1 MKNIFKFFIL
11 FILLT
16 PVINAAQY
24 SFEQAYQRALTTDE
38 SVLAAQKEVEQFKA
52 NKNAARGLY
61 LPKVSIDGRYTYI
74 DDPIIINLEP
84 IRSAMQPLYNFHIPG
99 YTLPAFALEVQ
110 DDKFFK
116 SQITAT
122 LPLFAGGKI
131 SAANKAS
138 SASLDEALAKLEQQ
152 QNNIL
157 SELTTKYFGAI
168 LAEEAVKIRREFL
181 KNTEQNAKE
190 ARQMFKA
197 GTISKVE
204 KMAIEI
210 TSAQAQR
217 DYDASLN
224 DAAMAQTVLK
234 NLLSEEGEISFSSSL
249 FMPDQ
254 NKIPSLEFFKQR
266 ALNNNPSLKIVEA
279 NLEKT
284 KANIKAQ
291 TSDFLPTVYLFAM
304 HELYTKDLTLLEPE
318 YAYGIGFSW
327 NIFEGGSSYNK
338 TKAAQAQKESVL
350 ELQQKAVKDIQTA
363 IEYYYKKM
371 QNAAM
376 TYKAVQKEI
385 SFSDEFY
392 RARKLGFKAGTSTSL
407 EVNTALTYKL
417 KTQLDS
423 IKAEYD
429 YLVCLATILSLTGD
443 TNTFESYK

>member
-1 MKNIFKFFIL
+1 MKNIIKLFVL
-11 FILLT
+11 FILST
-16 PVINAAQY
+16 PVLHAAQY

-38 SVLAAQKEVEQFKA
+38 SILSAQKEVRQFKA
-52 NKNAARGLY
+52 NRNAARGLY
-61 LPKVSIDGRYTYI
+61 LPKVSVEGKYTYI
-74 DDPIIINLEP
+74 DDPIIIDLEP
-84 IRSAMQPLYNFHIPG
+84 IRGAMQPLYNFHIPG
-99 YTLPAFALEVQ
+99 YTLPAFALEMQ

-116 SQITAT
+116 SQITAS
-122 LPLFAGGKI
+122 LPIFAGGKI
-131 SAANKAS
+131 SAANKAAG
-138 SASLDEALAKLEQQ
+138 ASYEEALAKLEQK

-168 LAEEAVKIRREFL
+168 LAEEAVKIRKEFL
-181 KNTEQNAKE
+181 NNTKQNAKE
-190 ARQMFKA
+190 AAQMFKA

-210 TSAQAQR
+210 TAAQAQR

-224 DAAMAQTVLK
+224 DADMAQTLLK
-234 NLLSEEGEISFSSSL
+234 NLLSEKEKISFSSSL

-254 NKIPSLEFFKQR
+254 NKIPTLEFFQQR
-266 ALNNNPSLKIVEA
+266 ALNNNPSLKIVQA
-279 NLEKT
+279 NLDKT

-291 TSDFLPTVYLFAM
+291 GSAFLPTIYLFAM
-304 HELYTKDLTLLEPE
+304 HELYTKDLTILEPD
-318 YAYGIGFSW
+318 YAYGIGFKW
-327 NIFEGGSSYNK
+327 DIFEGGSSYNK
-338 TKAAQAQKESVL
+338 TKAAQSQKESVA
-350 ELQQKAVKDIQTA
+350 ELQQKARQDIQTA

-417 KTQLDS
+417 KTRLDS

-429 YLVCLATILSLTGD
+429 YLVSLATILSLTGD
-443 TNTFESYK
+443 TNTFENYK

>member
-1 MKNIFKFFIL
+1 
-11 FILLT
+11 
-16 PVINAAQY
+16 
-24 SFEQAYQRALTTDE
+24 
-38 SVLAAQKEVEQFKA
+38 
-52 NKNAARGLY
+52 
-61 LPKVSIDGRYTYI
+61 
-74 DDPIIINLEP
+74 
-84 IRSAMQPLYNFHIPG
+84 MQPLYNFHIPG

-429 YLVCLATILSLTGD
+429 YLVSLATILSLTGD

>member
-1 MKNIFKFFIL
+1 MKNIIKLFIL
-11 FILLT
+11 FVLLAS
-16 PVINAAQY
+16 VISAAEY

-38 SVLAAQKEVEQFKA
+38 SVLAAKKEVEQFKA

-84 IRSAMQPLYNFHIPG
+84 IRGAIQPLYNFHIPG

-138 SASLDEALAKLEQQ
+138 SASLNEALAKLEQQ

-168 LAEEAVKIRREFL
+168 LAEEAVKIRKEFL
-181 KNTEQNAKE
+181 NNTNQNAKE
-190 ARQMFKA
+190 AKQMFKA

-210 TSAQAQR
+210 TAAQAQR

-234 NLLSEEGEISFSSSL
+234 NLLSEKDDISFSSSL
-249 FMPDQ
+249 FMPNQD
-254 NKIPSLEFFKQR
+254 KIPSLEFFKKR
-266 ALNNNPSLKIVEA
+266 ALSNNPSLKIVEA
-279 NLEKT
+279 NLDKT
-284 KANIKAQ
+284 KANIKVQ
-291 TSDFLPTVYLFAM
+291 SGEFLPSVYLFAK
-304 HELYTKDLTLLEPE
+304 HELYTKDLTILEPE

-338 TKAAQAQKESVL
+338 TKAAKRQKESVE
-350 ELQQKAVKDIQTA
+350 ELQQNAVKDIQTA

-385 SFSDEFY
+385 TFSDEFY

-417 KTQLDS
+417 KTRLDS